1 MTTRGRTTLN
11 GLLGSGTFVLVL
23 AVAAGCAH
31 RTHALAHRNT
41 DGNAST
47 LASEMAPPPV
57 RIAQLDTDDVDD
69 DADGV
74 VTSAAN
80 QPARPAMSH
89 GADVFE
95 PPTAP
100 SINVFGE
107 FDGHDRGPV
116 RAVAEAGF
124 QQHTYVDEGYDADVA
139 VDPTGKWLVFASTR
153 HAESSDLYLQKV
165 DGASVT
171 QLTADDSDDATPSF
185 SPDGKRIA
193 FASTRAGT
201 WDLYVMD
208 ADGRNVTQVTSGPMQ
223 DLHPSFS
230 PDATRLVYSS
240 VGSRSGQWE
249 LWVVDLRTMERKMIG
264 FGLFPCWSPNKSV
277 DRIAYQRARQRGSR
291 WFSIWTLDLSDG
303 EARRNTEVAVS
314 SNAALVCPTWSP
326 DGRRLAFS
334 TIIEPRRSA
343 GSKSVGQQDVWT
355 VNADGSNRQ
364 RLTDGNGQ
372 YLTPFW
378 APDNRV
384 YFVSDRNGAETV
396 WSVRAQ
402 RDATRVAEDDDR
414 SRGKDAVGSTDV
426 SDFGR

>member
-1 MTTRGRTTLN
+1 MTSRARKHLTW
-11 GLLGSGTFVLVL
+11 LLSGGAFVCVV
-23 AVAAGCAH
+23 AGTSGCADHIRAAGRGAAPAIVPP
-31 RTHALAHRNT
+31 T
-41 DGNAST
+41 
-47 LASEMAPPPV
+47 APPPV

-69 DADGV
+69 DADEV
-74 VTSAAN
+74 VRSTASAKSV
-80 QPARPAMSH
+80 RPPMSH
-89 GADVFE
+89 GSDVFE
-95 PPTAP
+95 PPAAP

-116 RAVAEAGF
+116 KPVAEAGF

-139 VDPTGKWLVFASTR
+139 VDPTGRWLVFTSTR
-153 HAESSDLYLQKV
+153 HSESADLYLQKV

-171 QLTADDSDDATPSF
+171 QLTADDADDATPTF

-201 WDLYVMD
+201 WDLYIMD
-208 ADGRNVTQVTSGPMQ
+208 ADGRSATQVTSGPMQ

-230 PDATRLVYSS
+230 PDGTRLAYCS

-249 LWVVDLRTMERKMIG
+249 LWTVDLRTMERKMVG
-264 FGLFPCWSPNKSV
+264 FGLFPCWSPDKSF

-334 TIIEPRRSA
+334 TIVEPGRSA
-343 GSKSVGQQDVWT
+343 GSKPVGRQDVWT

-384 YFVSDRNGAETV
+384 YFVSDRGGPETV

-402 RDATRVAEDDDR
+402 RDATRVAEDEN
-414 SRGKDAVGSTDV
+414 RGRDAVGDTRDI
-426 SDFGR
+426 GH